1 MKRRH
6 KQILAVLAI
15 LLFFSVG
22 FKTAGDYFEIS
33 KNMDIFGKLYTEV
46 NRVYVDETNPTD
58 LMHKGI
64 DSILKTL
71 DPYTNFYSESQIEN
85 SKIYS
90 TGQYSSIGAEVGIRG
105 NKVLILELFEKG
117 PADEAG
123 LQVGD
128 ELVKIDD
135 ETISEVA
142 RTLDDVN
149 NLLLGEQ
156 GSMVTLTVKRP
167 GEGIEQEISIAR
179 GGTETQR
186 ENVPFSGMVNNDIGY
201 ILQTGFMQDAG
212 REVAQA
218 LISFKKENPNLK
230 GVILDLRGN
239 PGGRVDEAV
248 NVSNVFINQG
258 ERIVEMR
265 GRTPE
270 SRQSFRTLRQPV
282 DTDIP
287 VAVLVN
293 RRSASASEIVAGSI
307 QDLDRGVII
316 GQRSF
321 GKGLVQN
328 VRPLSY
334 NTQMKITI
342 ARYYTP
348 SGRCIQAI
356 DYFHRDAEGQA
367 GKVADSLISEFKT
380 RNGRIVYDG
389 GGIDPDI
396 PISAEDNPPVRQ
408 GLIEQG
414 LIFDFV
420 TRFSQTH
427 DSIAGPRAFQLN
439 DEIYEEFVA
448 FVRERGFDFPTQ
460 TDKQLENMR
469 EVLKKESRASDLAQT
484 LASFEKLLEEEKQ
497 KDLFRHK
504 DAISIQLKREII
516 NRYFF
521 KQGVLMASFEDD
533 PLILEAVEV
542 LNDTERYKSL
552 LTENSRKKK

>member
-1 MKRRH
+1 MKKRQTH
-6 KQILAVLAI
+6 ILALVAI
-15 LLFFSVG
+15 LLFFTVG

-46 NRVYVDETNPTD
+46 NRVYVDETSPTD

-85 SKIYS
+85 SKIFS

-105 NKVLILELFEKG
+105 DKVLILELFEKG

-128 ELVKIDD
+128 ELLKIDT
-135 ETISEVA
+135 EEIAQAA

-156 GSMVTLTVKRP
+156 GSAVELTIKRP
-167 GEGIEQEISIAR
+167 GEDVEKHITVMR
-179 GGTETQR
+179 GGTDTQR
-186 ENVPFSGMVNNDIGY
+186 ENVPFSGMVSNDIGY
-201 ILQTGFMQDAG
+201 ILQTGFMQNAG

-218 LISFKKENPNLK
+218 LISFKKENSNLK

-248 NVSNVFINQG
+248 NVSNVFIDQG

-270 SRQSFRTLRQPV
+270 SQQSFRTLRQPV
-282 DTDIP
+282 DTAIP
-287 VAVLVN
+287 VVVLVN
-293 RRSASASEIVAGSI
+293 ARSASASEIVAGSI

-348 SGRCIQAI
+348 SGRCIQSI
-356 DYFHRDAEGQA
+356 DYFNRSDDGQA

-396 PISAEDNPPVRQ
+396 PILAEANPPVRQ

-420 TRFSQTH
+420 TRFAQQN
-427 DSIAGPRAFQLN
+427 DSIDGPREFKLN
-439 DEIYEEFVA
+439 DDIYKEFVA
-448 FVRERGFDFPTQ
+448 FVRERGFKFPTQ

-469 EVLKKESRASDLAQT
+469 EILKKEAKASELDQT
-484 LASFEKLLEEEKQ
+484 LTSFEKLLEEEKQ

-516 NRYFF
+516 NRYYY
-521 KQGVLMASFEDD
+521 KQGILEAAFEDD
-533 PLILEAVEV
+533 PLILEAVKVIKDPEQ
-542 LNDTERYKSL
+542 YKSL
-552 LTENSRKKK
+552 LTNK